1 MLLEIGFVG
10 ILFIIYLVLWKT
22 KRMIQKKELEKIQ
35 KSSGNR
41 NRICKP

>member
-1 MLLEIGFVG
+1 MLLETVFVG

-35 KSSGNR
+35 KSLGNR